1 MKFIHLSDLHLGK
14 RVNGYSMLEDQE
26 YILNEIKAV
35 ITAEMPD
42 AVLIAGDVYDKPV
55 PPAEAVR
62 LFDDFLVQ
70 LSRWGLKVFVISGN
84 HDSPERIAFGSRLM
98 DASGIYLSPVY
109 DGTVT
114 PVSLHDTYGVVD
126 VYMLPFLKPAHVRR
140 FYETETEQI
149 RSYTDAMQTAI
160 SHLPLDH
167 TRRNV
172 LITHQFV
179 TGSVRAESEEI
190 SVGGSDNIDA
200 SVFAPFDYVALG
212 HLHTPQNCGQTAP
225 TGAAES
231 SADEQS
237 GAPHDTESSAN
248 EQTGATRDTPLSAV
262 EQIGATRI
270 RYCGTPLKYSFS
282 EAKDRKSVT
291 VIELCEKGNLHIHTV
306 PLKPLHDLV
315 ELKGTYDTVTARSFY
330 EGTSWQEDYTHI
342 TLTDEEDIPDAIGK
356 LRAIYHHLMKLDYD
370 NKRTRSSSEI
380 TADLA
385 VEEKTPIQLFSDF
398 YELQNN
404 QPLNE
409 EQATF
414 LNGLIETIWEEDV

>member
-35 ITAEMPD
+35 ITAESPD

-70 LSRWGLKVFVISGN
+70 LSRLGLKVFVISGN

-126 VYMLPFLKPAHVRR
+126 VYMLPFIKPAHVRR

-149 RSYTDAMQTAI
+149 QSYTDAMQTAL

-167 TRRNV
+167 THRNV

-225 TGAAES
+225 TTAADS
-231 SADEQS
+231 SEDEQ
-237 GAPHDTESSAN
+237 ADATHDTELSVDTQA
-248 EQTGATRDTPLSAV
+248 GAP
-262 EQIGATRI
+262 RI

-282 EAKDRKSVT
+282 EAKDQKSVT
-291 VIELCEKGNLHIHTV
+291 VIELYEKGNLHIHTV

-370 NKRTRSSSEI
+370 NKRTHSSSEI

>member
-35 ITAEMPD
+35 ITAEAPD

-62 LFDDFLVQ
+62 LFDAFLVQ
-70 LSRWGLKVFVISGN
+70 LSRLGLKVFVISGN

-126 VYMLPFLKPAHVRR
+126 VYMLPFIKPAHVRR

-149 RSYTDAMQTAI
+149 QSYTDAMQTAL

-167 TRRNV
+167 THRNV

-225 TGAAES
+225 TTAA
-231 SADEQS
+231 
-237 GAPHDTESSAN
+237 ESSAN
-248 EQTGATRDTPLSAV
+248 EQADAP
-262 EQIGATRI
+262 RI

-282 EAKDRKSVT
+282 EAKDQKSVT
-291 VIELCEKGNLHIHTV
+291 VIELYEKGNLHIHTV